1 MMRPGRPWRA
11 VRLLAVGWWFHLGI
25 LSRSGFFLLRAIFEP
40 LIFATLALLLF
51 RTGGHRGSLLDA
63 ALGAGMMGAWA
74 SALTSMGMLHW
85 QRAQGTLELLMSAP
99 ASPVLVVLPLTLAP
113 ATLGAYSLA
122 ATLLW
127 GRLLFGVSLD
137 FAHPGLFCLAA
148 VVTLG
153 SLGTMGLSLAA
164 VFLRYRQAFLAE
176 RFLTYPLWLLCGLLV
191 PVSLL
196 PAWTAPVSWL
206 LAPTWGLRALSAA
219 AAGGP
224 VLPALGMCLG
234 LGLASLA
241 VGAGLLRQ
249 LERKA
254 REAAT
259 LSLS

>member
-1 MMRPGRPWRA
+1 MGAERVWRG

-25 LSRSGFFLLRAIFEP
+25 LSRSGFFLLRSLFEP
-40 LIFATLALLLF
+40 LIFATLTFFLF
-51 RTGGHRGSLLDA
+51 RKGSHGGSLLDA

-99 ASPVLVVLPLTLAP
+99 ASPVLVLLPLTLAP

-127 GRLLFGVSLD
+127 GWALFGVPLD
-137 FAHPGLFCLAA
+137 FAHPGLFLLA
-148 VVTLG
+148 VGVTLG
-153 SLGTMGLSLAA
+153 SLGAMGLSLAA
-164 VFLRYRQAFLAE
+164 VFIRYRQAFLAE
-176 RFLTYPLWLLCGLLV
+176 RFLIYPLWLLCGLLV
-191 PVSLL
+191 PLSLL
-196 PAWTAPVSWL
+196 PAWTAPLSWL
-206 LAPTWGLRALSAA
+206 LAPTWGFRALKAA
-219 AAGGP
+219 ASGGP
-224 VLPALGMCLG
+224 VLPSLGMCLL
-234 LGLASLA
+234 LGLASLLL
-241 VGAGLLRQ
+241 GTGLLRQ